1 MAYTFDEPRLGL
13 QQIAQVNDT
22 VVTAGGTTIVAPP
35 AVLGSIVRAFDPVF
49 GEGEF
54 ILLLGVASTVVGSV
68 VRYNATTYQTT
79 LVVNT
84 AVQDVP
90 VAVAMAACTAGQ
102 YGWYQISG
110 NAVIKKTAVTVAPNV
125 TEVLAAAAEKS
136 PVTVTCEFVA
146 LAKTVAIE
154 ALVVPSTSL
163 PGAATVA
170 KSTLPTTAAL
180 AAVAAEPADPKLKF
194 LKPLIAVATWVG
206 FGVAL
211 LRNT

>member
-90 VAVAMAACTAGQ
+90 VAVAMSACTAGQ
-102 YGWYQISG
+102 YGWYQIAG

-125 TEVLAAAAEKS
+125 TLFLSATAGRVKVLASAGLQVVAARSANLT
-136 PVTVTCEFVA
+136 TVTSTTSTI
-146 LAKTVAIE
+146 TVTINRPH
-154 ALVVPSTSL
+154 LQSQIT
-163 PGAATVA
+163 
-170 KSTLPTTAAL
+170 
-180 AAVAAEPADPKLKF
+180 
-194 LKPLIAVATWVG
+194 
-206 FGVAL
+206 
-211 LRNT
+211 